1 MTKILNHWTICLLFQ
16 VSWLKRDI
24 STKGVPALLT
34 FGNTVY
40 ISDARFSIQ
49 RHTDDWVKRCFKWSC
64 VSNDVFLKV
73 RFVPNEV
80 LVQMTFCF
88 KWRFVSND
96 VLFQMTFCFKWR
108 FVSNYVLFQ
117 VTFCFKWRFVS
128 NDVLFQMTFRFKQ
141 RFWKTFCFKR
151 LFKKTF
157 SIDVF
162 VSFFTFQKPIKICY
176 WVTEIPWFLTKIR
189 SVKLKSLPWILGPHV
204 RFYVPIY

>member
-1 MTKILNHWTICLLFQ
+1 MTKFLNHWTICLLFQ

-49 RHTDDWVKRCFKWSC
+49 RHTDDWVKRCFKWH
-64 VSNDVFLKV
+64 
-73 RFVPNEV
+73 
-80 LVQMTFCF
+80 
-88 KWRFVSND
+88 FVSKD
-96 VLFQMTFCFKWR
+96 ILFQMTFRFKWR
-108 FVSNYVLFQ
+108 F
-117 VTFCFKWRFVS
+117 
-128 NDVLFQMTFRFKQ
+128 FQMTFRFKQ

-162 VSFFTFQKPIKICY
+162 VSFFTFQKPKKS
-176 WVTEIPWFLTKIR
+176 VTE
-189 SVKLKSLPWILGPHV
+189 SLKSPD
-204 RFYVPIY
+204 F

>member
-108 FVSNYVLFQ
+108 FVS
-117 VTFCFKWRFVS
+117 S
-128 NDVLFQMTFRFKQ
+128 DVLFQMTFCFKWHFVSNNVFERRFVSKD
-141 RFWKTFCFKR
+141 FKKR
-151 LFKKTF
+151 LF
-157 SIDVF
+157 
-162 VSFFTFQKPIKICY
+162 Q
-176 WVTEIPWFLTKIR
+176 
-189 SVKLKSLPWILGPHV
+189 
-204 RFYVPIY
+204 